1 MEFIPNPKK
10 LNQFVGYTTVPHN
23 FYIKDFVT
31 ISGLSTG
38 TFDNNSVKPIGVTTS
53 RFKLNVGISSAGATG
68 LTTYFNV
75 DGKLDELNILYND
88 LEDRLMYNRKR
99 VLEVI
104 NENYNDIMEIN
115 KL

>member
-1 MEFIPNPKK
+1 MFEF
-10 LNQFVGYTTVPHN
+10 QFNHG
-23 FYIKDFVT
+23 
-31 ISGLSTG
+31 
-38 TFDNNSVKPIGVTTS
+38 
-53 RFKLNVGISSAGATG
+53 
-68 LTTYFNV
+68 
-75 DGKLDELNILYND
+75 LDELNNLYGT

>member
-1 MEFIPNPKK
+1 MCIRDRGTNALGEPDKYMRIDAV
-10 LNQFVGYTTVPHN
+10 NQ
-23 FYIKDFVT
+23 D
-31 ISGLSTG
+31 
-38 TFDNNSVKPIGVTTS
+38 
-53 RFKLNVGISSAGATG
+53 
-68 LTTYFNV
+68 LTNLQRNY
-75 DGKLDELNILYND
+75 KLDELNILYND

>member
-1 MEFIPNPKK
+1 MHGF
-10 LNQFVGYTTVPHN
+10 QFNHG
-23 FYIKDFVT
+23 
-31 ISGLSTG
+31 
-38 TFDNNSVKPIGVTTS
+38 
-53 RFKLNVGISSAGATG
+53 
-68 LTTYFNV
+68 
-75 DGKLDELNILYND
+75 LDELNNLYAK